1 MDEPWSKICIKW
13 IGLLKLVPCT
23 EILSLTDGKFFLR
36 FMKQYLNF
44 HNECFTTSETFE
56 AVRTTLRNEFPFPDL
71 VSLSDAQQGHEEE
84 LVKVITLFMYLA
96 VVKYQHEGPTNY
108 LHDDA
113 HFSEEAKFRT
123 KCILKALLEQHGV
136 LTSTLLT
143 AIISS
148 KINDMTGQL
157 SAPVQKLRTSS
168 RPSMGS
174 PVIFTSSPSHD
185 SPLKEFLDSPT
196 VRQVTKYQRQM
207 EERNSQIRELRS
219 QMESEKMEK
228 QLIVNEMEN
237 LRQAKESADIEM
249 MTLKQEMRKRS
260 STSDLNMSR
269 NEGNSELSEKF
280 HSLLKEKKD
289 SDMYLVLIEKQ
300 QEEQTVE
307 NEQMRGRLEV
317 LTEKLAA
324 TQDEKHQMEICFLE
338 VQENLGSSKTENEY
352 LQENVQDL
360 RQQLDDLSQQLLI
373 KSMPKKG
380 NMAMPMVSFHLETM
394 DMANVSVD
402 ADDSCNIPTEA
413 TVSGA
418 GENMMDVVE
427 RKLEEKIE
435 GLFLELDAEREA
447 RDCDRK
453 VAEARIA
460 QIEAEVSDREQL
472 AEDRMGQIIQME
484 ERMGLVEEENMMMK
498 EQVETITG
506 DLVVVSA
513 KLENTKLELDKS
525 VRQKDEI
532 KVDLINCEKDKLLL
546 EGKCEN
552 REKEISDLQ
561 TELAG
566 EKKVNDDL
574 KKSVEDQKHSV
585 KQKNIEIKYLTENV
599 STLATKLG
607 EASEKEKSFVAIVE
621 EKEKQIVQLVLEKD
635 KMCEEEQIMKTKLAS
650 SSAEING
657 LKVEILVKQSELTQ
671 NKLEEFRAG
680 FLVDQHELELKLNKE
695 KVMREKDYRALQ
707 SELDD
712 AKHELAIKEIK
723 YFELQQS
730 MESKAEQDTKNALK
744 AQKERYE
751 KKHMEIV
758 KGVVEKNAKKLEELK
773 TMCIEKNE
781 CLEQNI
787 KQLEQDKNIALDKY
801 SQSKEKVNFLKEE
814 VAKMETAFDICN
826 RELVRSKAENTRL
839 AILLST
845 GDKLRELN
853 NPERRSTF
861 DSKTSLSSDA
871 SSTSTAWSSR
881 KSKTCIE
888 QGICSQMP
896 PLRSRSTRECAI
908 HHDLHN
914 QDSEKTLVTTSSTS
928 SVGDNKQGTDT
939 KSSSKQDRRSM
950 VRRALSSLPESDNE
964 GPNDV
969 FEMVSTAHTCGL
981 TEAGQTVSENKK
993 TSDLKMRPPSGA
1005 GSVFHCDEEEGE
1017 MFSPSYLTEKSQ
1029 TSKALSASNLT
1040 DIKAG
1045 LEVNVDGRMSE
1056 LANRNA
1062 LCLPHLKSSY
1072 PIESQF
1078 LKDKDVTEDD
1088 IRQSKVKHLKAV
1100 NFPQTKS
1107 VSIHSPIANLSH
1119 KTDKLSLDS
1128 PCRQSHKGGHP
1139 GNTHRKCPSNLIQ
1152 KCSSSDQPKQRNDRR
1167 HSWNRECRTPGR
1179 AKRQSGLSGD
1189 ESIETKI
1196 PFLPEK
1202 GATCNTSPSKATD
1215 SEPFLSIKPK
1225 LPNLL
1230 SPCLIKNRK
1239 RKSEEDPSELDS
1251 SLDSQS
1257 SSGFKFEGEV
1267 YYQKSSPPT
1276 PKRIKSH
1283 NSLDSVGSKD
1293 STSSAPADG
1302 AASANHYFSKV
1313 LTRSHDRAP
1322 LINTT
1327 NTPPSVRSRMTP
1339 VGIKQAFGSAFRKA
1353 GKSRS

>member
-13 IGLLKLVPCT
+13 IGLLKLVRCT

-174 PVIFTSSPSHD
+174 PVIFTSSPTHE

-207 EERNSQIRELRS
+207 EERNCQIRELRS

-472 AEDRMGQIIQME
+472 AEVRMGQIIQME

-513 KLENTKLELDKS
+513 RLENTKLQLDKS

-585 KQKNIEIKYLTENV
+585 KQKNIEIK
-599 STLATKLG
+599 
-607 EASEKEKSFVAIVE
+607 
-621 EKEKQIVQLVLEKD
+621 
-635 KMCEEEQIMKTKLAS
+635 
-650 SSAEING
+650 
-657 LKVEILVKQSELTQ
+657 QSELTQ

-730 MESKAEQDTKNALK
+730 SESKAEQDTKNALK

-751 KKHMEIV
+751 KKHMDIV
-758 KGVVEKNAKKLEELK
+758 KGVVEKKAKKLEELK

-871 SSTSTAWSSR
+871 SSTSKAWSSR
-881 KSKTCIE
+881 KSRTCYE

-896 PLRSRSTRECAI
+896 PLRSRSTREC
-908 HHDLHN
+908 
-914 QDSEKTLVTTSSTS
+914 EKTLVTKSSTS

-1100 NFPQTKS
+1100 NFPRTKS
-1107 VSIHSPIANLSH
+1107 VSIHSPVANLSH

-1139 GNTHRKCPSNLIQ
+1139 GNTHRKCPSNLVQ

-1167 HSWNRECRTPGR
+1167 HSWNRESRTPGR

-1215 SEPFLSIKPK
+1215 SEPFLLAKPK

-1257 SSGFKFEGEV
+1257 SSGCKFEGEV

-1293 STSSAPADG
+1293 SSSSAPADG